1 MLGIFS
7 RLSVI
12 KGGHRRAQSALDNR
26 DELGSK
32 LEGGTVVGTASTAVL
47 AGDGCTHHGI
57 IEVEIGFKPAEHPS
71 EPFADNNNDN
81 PIYCPLP
88 EPPAASIL
96 NRPGLSQNWE
106 QKWVWVTPDSG
117 ELPFVNRWGEL
128 IRRWDMPILNEGT
141 EFAVD
146 LIGRDSPYLLGY
158 QIGADGKVAISLSSG
173 GALTV
178 PEDSDREQQRNN
190 TVTPAKPAVDLPLL
204 LTRGA
209 GVRPASQAVSLP
221 TGEKSSDDAI

>member
-96 NRPGLSQNWE
+96 NDGRIW
-106 QKWVWVTPDSG
+106 K
-117 ELPFVNRWGEL
+117 
-128 IRRWDMPILNEGT
+128 EGIQ
-141 EFAVD
+141 EE
-146 LIGRDSPYLLGY
+146 
-158 QIGADGKVAISLSSG
+158 
-173 GALTV
+173 ALT
-178 PEDSDREQQRNN
+178 
-190 TVTPAKPAVDLPLL
+190 T
-204 LTRGA
+204 TR
-209 GVRPASQAVSLP
+209 SHP
-221 TGEKSSDDAI
+221 TGHPICPSISAPEQNILRLLQDP